1 MKNSRLKMKSNKH
14 KVLFR
19 YSSHQLDTGSPKAL
33 LATIALL
40 DDTNYQASYLAT
52 GTGPLVDEL
61 EKRNVPVIADSVE
74 EISLRKPIQAIQR
87 VMYWRKKL
95 KAENFSLVH
104 MNEFG
109 WSQDIVIA
117 ARTLKI
123 PVVLHCHNPTN
134 IRFNN
139 LNRFAASK
147 VLTVS
152 KNHLNDMKNVE
163 RVKHK
168 CDVLYNTL
176 NPDIFANGHSIRS
189 ELNIAKDE
197 IVIGTIAQICHR
209 KGVDIFVDCAK
220 KLLEKHRNLRF
231 IVIGPPGKGEDNY
244 VQEINN
250 SLNNT
255 TYGDKINFLGSRKDI
270 PDLLAT
276 MDIFSLPTRAE
287 PFGMVITEAM
297 AASIPVVA
305 SEIGGIPEIL
315 SSEKYG
321 FLVKNIN
328 SDHFFNVINS
338 ILESNDLGKEVGING
353 KNSLIGR
360 FDEASIKRKIVEI
373 YDELLS

>member
-1 MKNSRLKMKSNKH
+1 MKKNKH

-40 DDTNYQASYLAT
+40 SDTSYQASYLAT
-52 GTGPLVDEL
+52 GNGPLVDEL
-61 EKRNVPVIADSVE
+61 EKRKVPIIKDSVE
-74 EISLRKPIQAIQR
+74 EISLRKPIRAFQR
-87 VMYWRKKL
+87 VMYWRRKL
-95 KAENFSLVH
+95 KKENYSLVH

-134 IRFNN
+134 IHFNN

-147 VLTVS
+147 ILTVS
-152 KNHLNDMKNVE
+152 KNHLNDIENVH
-163 RVKHK
+163 RIKHK
-168 CDVLYNTL
+168 CDVLYNTI
-176 NPDIFANGHSIRS
+176 NPEEFASGHSIRS

-220 KLLEKHRNLRF
+220 KLMEKHHNLRF
-231 IVIGPPGKGEDNY
+231 IVIGPPGKGENSY
-244 VQEINN
+244 VQEIND

-255 TYGDKINFLGSRKDI
+255 TFGHKINFLGSRDDI

-305 SEIGGIPEIL
+305 SEVGGIPEIL
-315 SSEKYG
+315 SSPKYG
-321 FLVKNIN
+321 FLVKTID
-328 SDHFFNVINS
+328 SEHFYKVINS
-338 ILESNDLGKEVGING
+338 ILKSKDLGKDIGICG

-360 FDEASIKRKIVEI
+360 FDEASIKRKIVEV
-373 YDELLS
+373 YDELLSE